1 MTVPSRHAADPR
13 QPTVRSEACHRRRQR
28 VSSSS
33 SLLLFAFT
41 LFGAC
46 FAASAQSPAGSG
58 LGSADGDQP
67 GIRAVITEL
76 KRAGNTVT
84 LKFVIYNDSAADYPT
99 NGRFTDGDYKGYKSF
114 SGVHLFDQPN
124 KKKYYAVK
132 DSDSICVCTDDMD
145 AVKAKSSAI
154 IWVKYAAPPETTQKV
169 TVQIPHF
176 VPVEDVPIH

>member
-1 MTVPSRHAADPR
+1 MTVQSRHAADSR
-13 QPTVRSEACHRRRQR
+13 QPTVRSVVLC
-28 VSSSS
+28 
-33 SLLLFAFT
+33 AFT
-41 LFGAC
+41 LFGAS
-46 FAASAQSPAGSG
+46 FAASAQSPAGPG

-84 LKFVIYNDSAADYPT
+84 LKFVIYNDSAADYAT
-99 NGRFTDGDYKGYKSF
+99 NARFTDGDYKGYKSF

-124 KKKYYAVK
+124 KKKYYAAK

-176 VPVEDVPIH
+176 VPIEDVPIH